1 MPAALKLSIASGTL
15 SWRRSSIPV
24 APGEGEGGR
33 RREEGRKEERK
44 GGKEGGMNGGERGR
58 EGRKQ

>member
-24 APGEGEGGR
+24 APGES
-33 RREEGRKEERK
+33 EE
-44 GGKEGGMNGGERGR
+44 GGKEGGMEGGMGEMGERGR
-58 EGRKQ
+58 EGFNLQST